1 MDALAQ
7 DQGAD
12 AMRRPIAGLHAHGR
26 FDALVLATD
35 RRGSRSRQAT
45 SEIFRCGLFEPEH
58 GLVARVPAPVG
69 ENDFQWID
77 IPLNALQVERE
88 LVMCVIGLRLS

>member
-12 AMRRPIAGLHAHGR
+12 AMRRPIAGSHAHGR

-58 GLVARVPAPVG
+58 GLVARVPHLSAKMTFNGSTFPSMHCKWSG
-69 ENDFQWID
+69 SWSC
-77 IPLNALQVERE
+77 AL
-88 LVMCVIGLRLS
+88 LA